1 MVSASSPGISPE
13 LRKKFL
19 DGEVDL
25 PEGYLDSFNIIIARH
40 NAKPEAVKKA
50 AQENFE
56 FLAGDNE
63 QKKKYYEREEEQYKN
78 ADLNRNGLLNF
89 A

>member
-1 MVSASSPGISPE
+1 MW
-13 LRKKFL
+13 
-19 DGEVDL
+19 
-25 PEGYLDSFNIIIARH
+25 ARH